1 MLDEDSLDVTPL
13 GLKTRTSTPG
23 GDSFDD
29 MLDEDSDDN
38 IEAMFLTTN
47 PQTASNN
54 LFSPSQGASIL
65 DKDDL
70 ADLGDEED
78 DDF

>member
-1 MLDEDSLDVTPL
+1 MLDEDSLEVTPL

-23 GDSFDD
+23 GDSSDD

-38 IEAMFLTTN
+38 IEAMFQTTN
-47 PQTASNN
+47 PQPASNN